1 MKCFSFKELNFK
13 NGIFDN
19 SIDCSY
25 IIHLEDNTNRLKNIK
40 IQLNKFKPTSK
51 IYIYNNKGFK
61 KCKKN
66 LYKQK
71 TNYDIIHSYIEIF
84 KHAQL
89 NNYNNIF
96 IFEDDFILDRL
107 FLKEDINNINNFCN
121 ENKHKKF
128 TLSLGILPVLYYPKN
143 YYFKNIL
150 LGVSMH
156 NTIFSKNIRDYILK
170 NTHFINKVG
179 DWDVYNNTLLCR
191 YFYYKPLIYQKFEE
205 TENQKNWPLSFF
217 GIKYIILKYMKFID
231 FNNNPKR
238 AFQIHYKIAMI
249 LNIFIILLILF
260 IIYYFVTK
268 S

>member
-13 NGIFDN
+13 NGIFDH

-40 IQLNKFKPTSK
+40 IQLNKFKPTRK
-51 IYIYNNKGFK
+51 IFIYNNKGFK

-107 FLKEDINNINNFCN
+107 FLKEDINNINNFCI

-156 NTIFSKNIRDYILK
+156 NTIFSKNIRDYIL
-170 NTHFINKVG
+170 
-179 DWDVYNNTLLCR
+179 
-191 YFYYKPLIYQKFEE
+191 
-205 TENQKNWPLSFF
+205 
-217 GIKYIILKYMKFID
+217 
-231 FNNNPKR
+231 
-238 AFQIHYKIAMI
+238 
-249 LNIFIILLILF
+249 
-260 IIYYFVTK
+260 
-268 S
+268 